1 MKRLTR
7 ETQKRNFKQKP
18 LNGYQYSKQQDFFIE
33 TYVNL
38 KRITRVRA
46 LDLDKA
52 IDKAI
57 TKEEDKIA
65 WYTLGY
71 DIVDA
76 DANEVEEKDYE
87 TYRQTYKK
95 VRGRSH

>member
-1 MKRLTR
+1 MRALKK
-7 ETQKRNFKQKP
+7 ETLKRNFKKKQKS
-18 LNGYQYSKQQDFFIE
+18 GYQKQKEEDFYIE

-46 LDLDKA
+46 FDLDEA
-52 IDKAI
+52 INKAI

-65 WYTLGY
+65 WYTKGY

-87 TYRQTYKK
+87 AYRLSYKK
-95 VRGRSH
+95 I

>member
-1 MKRLTR
+1 MRALKK
-7 ETQKRNFKQKP
+7 ETQKRSYKKKQR
-18 LNGYQYSKQQDFFIE
+18 NGYQKLKEEDSYIE

-46 LDLDKA
+46 LDLDEA
-52 IDKAI
+52 INKAI
-57 TKEEDKIA
+57 TKEEDKII
-65 WYTLGY
+65 WYTKGY

-87 TYRQTYKK
+87 AYRLSYKK
-95 VRGRSH
+95 I

>member
-18 LNGYQYSKQQDFFIE
+18 LNGYQHSRQQDFFIE

-57 TKEEDKIA
+57 MKEEDKIA

-76 DANEVEEKDYE
+76 DANEVEEQDYE
-87 TYRQTYKK
+87 TYRQTYKEI
-95 VRGRSH
+95 

>member
-1 MKRLTR
+1 MKALQSRK
-7 ETQKRNFKQKP
+7 QKRNYKKKQK
-18 LNGYQYSKQQDFFIE
+18 NGYQKLKEQDFYVE

-46 LDLDKA
+46 LDLNEA
-52 IDKAI
+52 INKAI

-65 WYTLGY
+65 WYTKGY
-71 DIVDA
+71 DFVDA

-87 TYRQTYKK
+87 TYRLINKK
-95 VRGRSH
+95 M

>member
-1 MKRLTR
+1 MRALKK
-7 ETQKRNFKQKP
+7 ETEKRNFKSKQKS
-18 LNGYQYSKQQDFFIE
+18 GYQKQKEEDFYIE

-46 LDLDKA
+46 FDLDEA

-65 WYTLGY
+65 WYTQGY

-87 TYRQTYKK
+87 TYRLSYKK
-95 VRGRSH
+95 I